1 MIENLRYRENLQGL
15 LEKTLMGEPLN
26 VELIQSS
33 LSSFPNQQT
42 KADQGLERKTYT
54 QHQNLTFWQEVV
66 SVAR

>member
-1 MIENLRYRENLQGL
+1 
-15 LEKTLMGEPLN
+15 MGEPLN

-33 LSSFPNQQT
+33 LSFFPNQQT
-42 KADQGLERKTYT
+42 KTDQGLERKTYT